1 MIYTFGEH
9 ELDTRLFELR
19 HTGNQCPLEPR
30 VFDVLAYLV
39 KHRDRVVTKQELL
52 DEIWYGRIV
61 CESTLTHSLMQAR
74 KAVRD
79 CGRKQRLIQTIHGR
93 GYRFV
98 GEVHVS
104 NDRAALQPV

>member
-1 MIYTFGEH
+1 MIYTFGKH

-19 HTGNQCPLEPR
+19 HAGKQCPLEPR
-30 VFDVLAYLV
+30 VFDVLAYLL

-74 KAVRD
+74 KAIRD
-79 CGRKQRLIQTIHGR
+79 CGRQQRLIQTVHGR

-98 GEVHVS
+98 GEVRERS
-104 NDRAALQPV
+104 DEPALQAV